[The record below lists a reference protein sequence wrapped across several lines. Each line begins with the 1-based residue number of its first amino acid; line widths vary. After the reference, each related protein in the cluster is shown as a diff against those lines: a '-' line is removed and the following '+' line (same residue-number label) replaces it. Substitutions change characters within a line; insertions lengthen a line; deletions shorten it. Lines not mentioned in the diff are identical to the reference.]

1 MKRHIITVTLLGL
14 ALALTGCATR
24 VEPDEPLANVESS
37 AAELATSS
45 AEPAPYA
52 LSITVEAE
60 RGVQSSPG
68 GDCVGVSDYRT
79 NRVIAQGGSQITIKD
94 AAGKVVGIGNLGR
107 GAVDGDDT
115 WSDIDKSLRFNQ
127 APCIF
132 TAAIT
137 DIDSS
142 AEFYTLQVVGMT
154 INLNA
159 AEMATGKVGVRA

>member
-14 ALALTGCATR
+14 ALVGCTAGATESTSTP
-24 VEPDEPLANVESS
+24 VLAE
-37 AAELATSS
+37 AAVSTAAT
-45 AEPAPYA
+45 PPYD
-52 LSITVEAE
+52 LSITVQSE
-60 RGVQSSPG
+60 RGVQASQG
-68 GDCVGVSDYRT
+68 GECVAVADYRT

-94 AAGKVVGIGNLGR
+94 AAGKVVGIGNLDP
-107 GAVDGDDT
+107 GAVDGDDA

-159 AEMATGKVGVRA
+159 DEMATGKVGVRV